1 MLSSP
6 RLWGVVAIPFAF
18 WLSVMNIRKIVS
30 HALAAGV
37 IAVGAWLPCV
47 SQASVVIA
55 GTRVVY
61 NATDSEVTLKLSNV
75 GKSPALTQVWL
86 DKGDPKA
93 DPSKLDLPFVL
104 TPPLARIDPDK
115 SQTIRIAY
123 TGEALP
129 KDRETLFWFNVL
141 EVPPK
146 PAATQA
152 GQNYVQ
158 LAFRSRLKFFFRPA
172 GLPGSADDAPGKLT
186 WHLGTLNGKPA
197 LEVSN
202 PTPYHVTIIEAHVGE
217 GEHAPKFDEGDM
229 VGPGAQI
236 SLPLSAAPAAGGKVS
251 FSTLNDYGGP
261 IKHEA
266 TLQ

>member
-1 MLSSP
+1 
-6 RLWGVVAIPFAF
+6 
-18 WLSVMNIRKIVS
+18 MNIRKILS
-30 HALAAGV
+30 HALAVSV
-37 IAVGAWLPCV
+37 IAVGACLPCAA
-47 SQASVVIA
+47 QASVVIA

-93 DPSKLDLPFVL
+93 DPSKLDLPFIL

-123 TGEALP
+123 TGEELP

-146 PAATQA
+146 PTATDV

-172 GLPGSADDAPGKLT
+172 GLLGSADAAPGKLN
-186 WHLGTLNGKPA
+186 WHLGDQDGKPV
-197 LEVSN
+197 LQVSN

-217 GEHAPKFDEGDM
+217 GEHAPKFDAGDM
-229 VGPGAQI
+229 VAPGAQAN
-236 SLPLSAAPAAGGKVS
+236 LPLSGTPAAGGKVS
-251 FSTLNDYGGP
+251 FTTLNDYGGP
-261 IKHEA
+261 MKHEA
-266 TLQ
+266 ALQ